1 MRADLKKIVKD
12 AQCHGRLPSCVDIC
26 LRHPIETQHLPEIFR
41 PEGGEDS
48 FQFFAMVT
56 GGPCAVC
63 SRWAGFPPC
72 TSDLSVR
79 LCGREQCLAEL
90 RSDRHTHKNWSLT
103 GSSKRFFLPSE
114 VSFWVP
120 YYADVAD
127 ICRKQKWQPS
137 NCRTV
142 EGPYPTYIK
151 RRGCRFLLDDL
162 NSAMSDVC
170 SLDLDASYLEVEH
183 APWSLSD
190 WHRENKLSKVL
201 AINYKERANAHGA
214 LETIYWAILEWHR
227 QSYEAGKSIRK
238 ANLAVLA
245 TIAEDRGTTLEA
257 VQKDDRTQR
266 VLAAFSRDLE
276 HVSLS
281 TFHYLPPVEKDRRKC
296 NTRNPRADPKKVVS
310 TFPQMMCP
318 KCRNDAPEHFATWS
332 DLKKHLKARH

>member
-1 MRADLKKIVKD
+1 
-12 AQCHGRLPSCVDIC
+12 
-26 LRHPIETQHLPEIFR
+26 
-41 PEGGEDS
+41 
-48 FQFFAMVT
+48 MVT

-72 TSDLSVR
+72 TSDLSTS
-79 LCGREQCLAEL
+79 LSLQEQCLAEL

-296 NTRNPRADPKKVVS
+296 NTRNPRADPKKLGGSGVDVPTNDVS
-310 TFPQMMCP
+310 KVPQRRSRTFRDLVGSQE
-318 KCRNDAPEHFATWS
+318 APEGKTLRVAAQYQITTLYAYLHYDIYYSNLESPLPSSRTEKS
-332 DLKKHLKARH
+332 GVRR